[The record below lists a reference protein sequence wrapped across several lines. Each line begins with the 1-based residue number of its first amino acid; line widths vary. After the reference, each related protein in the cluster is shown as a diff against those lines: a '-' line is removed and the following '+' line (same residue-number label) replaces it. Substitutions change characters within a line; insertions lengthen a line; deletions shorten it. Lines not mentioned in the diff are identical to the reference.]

1 MNFSQPTPHVAR
13 RLSLTTLPLGIL
25 PIAFVLGLFVQGLFV
40 QGLFVQ
46 GLFVQSVG
54 AAEFHLV
61 EETVR
66 GAWIGEADGA
76 LHILTDEGKKRT
88 FERNDLLW
96 IDWSVEV
103 PKKHAKRVIRERF
116 LEERRKIARKLIQS
130 LERSGVEERPS
141 LIAKFDGF
149 DEAQSLHAFSGGLD
163 SRAEHVRELSFGRLA
178 TFQSEAAVVP
188 FIRVYLKSSD
198 PAYAARALEQ
208 AKQMD
213 PDLTRR
219 IFEFV
224 SMSAPMPYRVKS
236 VETLGALG
244 DRAALPSLVRVLH
257 SVGIDIRATVARTKS
272 IDEVPVNLG
281 GITQAA
287 QNVTIDLPQLELIE
301 INSSLR
307 VPVEALRRLEAVTS
321 QALHTLSGESHGTN
335 VGAWAKMVREAAQA
349 AQAAQAE
356 KAEKSEKAVA
366 APKKQGD

>member
-25 PIAFVLGLFVQGLFV
+25 PIAFVLGLFV

-349 AQAAQAE
+349 AQAE